1 MPLHTILLVAART
14 ATDPHVLAALRARA
28 AEVSIAVT
36 LLVPAIPARRGWT
49 WDEGTARGEARRR
62 MHEAVAHLRTNGIP
76 VIAMVGDFSPLEAI
90 RDEIRQRD
98 YDEIMISTL
107 PSSISRW
114 LQADLLT
121 RVAREF
127 SGRVTH
133 VRAQAEPLQ
142 LTAETGRLP
151 AA

>member
-14 ATDPHVLAALRARA
+14 ATDPHVLTALRARA

-49 WDEGTARGEARRR
+49 WDEGAARREARRR
-62 MHEAVAHLRTNGIP
+62 MREAVVSLRANGIP
-76 VIAMVGDFSPLEAI
+76 VNAMVGDFSPLEAV
-90 RDEIRQRD
+90 RDEIRRRD

-107 PSSISRW
+107 PSAVSRW
-114 LQADLLT
+114 LRADLVT

-133 VRAQAEPLQ
+133 VQPEAAPLRM
-142 LTAETGRLP
+142 TAETGRAP